1 MDNNTAVT
9 ETNLKQNSISKLA
22 VIIMSVSAAA
32 PAMCLGGSFGT
43 IMQGAGSAV
52 SLSFLLATIVIV
64 MVGLSYGQLRA
75 RYNSAGG
82 TYAYVRSVFGQKTG
96 FVSGWV
102 YMGVNICTGVI
113 GAIFA
118 IYLHELVPAIPI
130 WLGVFILLV
139 PIFFIGWRGVEMT
152 TKALIVVWLVQM
164 ALILYPAIRV
174 IALRAGAAEIT
185 ANPGQAFTPS
195 YGISG
200 LMLGVLVCVWAF
212 VGFECPAYM
221 GEELKGGSRS
231 VKIAIA
237 VSAVAIGLVYVVA
250 CFLWTA
256 AMQPEEIEAIKDSPT
271 TLADYAR
278 LVGYESGGT
287 LISISTLVS
296 CIGCFFAFSTST
308 PRCLYDMG
316 RTGYLPQSFAK
327 VNKYQTPH
335 ISLIVYCVVWVAVA
349 LFGAYVSVDI
359 LFTMMAL
366 FASVSYVLICVA
378 HIKDRAGEK
387 GIPSAIV
394 NKIVPVISSLIL
406 LYMIFSSDW
415 IYILVT
421 ALWTAAAWVA
431 SLFWTGKT
439 GS

>member
-1 MDNNTAVT
+1 MSQDKS
-9 ETNLKQNSISKLA
+9 LKQNSIGVTD

-43 IMQGAGSAV
+43 IMQGAGSAL
-52 SLSFLLATIVIV
+52 SLAFLLATLVIV
-64 MVGLSYGQLRA
+64 MVGLSYGQLSA

-82 TYAYVRSVFGQKTG
+82 TYSYIRSVFGAKTG

-102 YMGVNICTGVI
+102 YMGVNVCTGVI

-118 IYLHELVPAIPI
+118 TYLHELVPAIPI

-152 TKALIVVWLVQM
+152 TKALIVVWVIQM

-174 IALRAGAAEIT
+174 MTYRADEVWNILQNSA
-185 ANPGQAFTPS
+185 QAFRPS
-195 YGISG
+195 YGVSG
-200 LMLGVLVCVWAF
+200 LMLGVLVCVWSF

-231 VKIAIA
+231 VKKAITI
-237 VSAVAIGLVYVVA
+237 SAIAIGLVYVIA
-250 CFLWTA
+250 CWLWTA
-256 AMQPEEIEAIKDSPT
+256 AMNASDIEAIKDSPT
-271 TLADYAR
+271 TLADYAK
-278 LVGYESGGT
+278 LVGYTAGGT
-287 LISISTLVS
+287 LVSLSTIVS

-316 RTGYLPQSFAK
+316 RTGYLPEAFSK
-327 VNKYQTPH
+327 VNSHQTPH
-335 ISLIVYCVVWVAVA
+335 ISLIAYCAVWAIVA

-366 FASVSYVLICVA
+366 FASVSYVLICA
-378 HIKDRAGEK
+378 ANIRDRWNEK
-387 GIPSAIV
+387 GLASAIV
-394 NKIVPVISSLIL
+394 NKVIPVVASLIL
-406 LYMIFSSDW
+406 LYMIFSSDL
-415 IYILVT
+415 IYVAVT
-421 ALWTAAAWVA
+421 AVWTLCAWVGA
-431 SLFWTGKT
+431 VLWRGKARD
-439 GS
+439 SAA